1 MKVAVYQTSP
11 KLLNL
16 KANLEDVIEKIR
28 DGRKQGAA
36 LIVFPELALTGYFV
50 GQRFHEVSLRLDSR
64 EIRQLVEATKGTTAV
79 VGFIE
84 ESPSMNFYNSALVAE
99 NGRLLFAYRKL
110 NLPNYG
116 VFEERKLFASGKHVP
131 VFKLNDYNIAVFI
144 CNDLWHP
151 SLPYLGITQKADIFV
166 SIFNSSQGS
175 MGEEFS
181 NIESWAIINSFYS
194 RVFGVYNIC
203 ANRVGEESL
212 KERRTTESV
221 IEGSPPVNGKEHD
234 EDVIT
239 YKFWGGSEILN
250 PFGKHIA
257 NAALH
262 KEDVIFAEIEKDL
275 LRKKK
280 ILLPYLRNDDPFFT
294 HRELHR
300 ILYENS
306 SSTKGK
312 KTLKNEEV

>member
-11 KLLNL
+11 ILLNL
-16 KANLEDVIEKIR
+16 KANLEDVIEKIK
-28 DGRKQGAA
+28 DGRNQGAK

-50 GQRFHEVSLRLDSR
+50 GQRFHEVALRLDSK
-64 EIRQLVEATKGTTAV
+64 EIKQLVDATKGTAAV

-99 NGRLLFAYRKL
+99 NGKILYTYRKL

-131 VFKLNDYNIAVFI
+131 VFKLNDFNIAVFI

-151 SLPYLGITQKADIFV
+151 SLPYLGVTQKADIFI

-181 NIESWAIINSFYS
+181 NIESWSIINSFYS
-194 RVFGVYNIC
+194 RIFGVYNIC
-203 ANRVGEESL
+203 ANRVGAETL
-212 KERRTTESV
+212 KERRSSRSDL
-221 IEGSPPVNGKEHD
+221 IGSSEPDKEECD
-234 EDVIT
+234 EEVET

-250 PFGKHIA
+250 PFGKHLA
-257 NAALH
+257 NAELY
-262 KEDVIFAEIEKDL
+262 KPDVIFAEIEKDI

-280 ILLPYLRNDDPFFT
+280 ILLPYLRSDDPHFT
-294 HRELHR
+294 HRELQR
-300 ILYENS
+300 ILYDNS
-306 SSTKGK
+306 LNKQ
-312 KTLKNEEV
+312 EA